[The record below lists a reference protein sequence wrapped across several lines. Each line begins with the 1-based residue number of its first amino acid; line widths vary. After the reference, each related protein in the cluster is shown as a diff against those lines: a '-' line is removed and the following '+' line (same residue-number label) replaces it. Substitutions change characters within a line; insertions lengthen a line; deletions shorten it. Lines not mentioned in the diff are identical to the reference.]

1 MKSLVVLFCLPL
13 AVWAAPVQLPL
24 EKSLDAML
32 QARFKA
38 DMPGAA
44 ALVIKDGKPVLRKAY
59 GLANVELGVPI
70 KPDHVFRI
78 GSTTKL
84 FTATAVM
91 LLVDEGKLELSAP
104 ISRYLPDTPKE
115 WQKVTVEHLLSH
127 TSGIPNR
134 SMDSGFW
141 RTTARLDHT
150 PDELVAPVRTR
161 PLDFLPGTAFAYN
174 NTGYILL
181 GILIEKVSGQ
191 EYYDFLATRICKP
204 LNLRHTGSGDNKRL
218 IPGLVTGYQ
227 KGPKP
232 EWFVSNTSLHAGGG
246 MVSTVDDLAAFMLA
260 LQSGK
265 LVSPALVKR
274 MNTSV
279 VLPNGEATGYGLG
292 QWIRTVNG
300 HKLVGHGG
308 YIFNFYS
315 QLEMD
320 IDAGIVAITLHNGD
334 RFGGDNEYLSKR
346 LIAAA
351 QGRPIAEPVPKT
363 LKPEQYLQLAGQ
375 YGKYSVS
382 YEGGKLI
389 RQSGQGE
396 KRELLASSD
405 TNFFI
410 PDSETRVRFT
420 LTGTKAVSMQHYED
434 GGDAG
439 PIHQRSIP

>member
-1 MKSLVVLFCLPL
+1 MKSLAILFCLPL
-13 AVWAAPVQLPL
+13 AVWAAPAHHPA

-32 QARFKA
+32 QARFKH
-38 DMPGAA
+38 DMPGVS
-44 ALVIKDGKPVLRKAY
+44 ALVIKDGKPILRKAY
-59 GLANVELGVPI
+59 GLANVELGVPV
-70 KPDHVFRI
+70 KPEHVFRI

-91 LLVDEGKLELSAP
+91 LLVDEGKIELSAP

-115 WQKVTVEHLLSH
+115 WDKVTIEHLLSH

-150 PDELVAPVRTR
+150 PDELVGPVRTR
-161 PLDFLPGTAFAYN
+161 PLDFQPGTAFAYN

-260 LQSGK
+260 LQGGK

-351 QGRPIAEPVPKT
+351 QGKPIAEPKRIT
-363 LKPEQYLQLAGQ
+363 LKPEQYRRLEGQ

-382 YEGGKLI
+382 YEDGKLI
-389 RQSGQGE
+389 RQSGKGE
-396 KRELLASSD
+396 KRELLASSE

-420 LTGTKAVSMQHYED
+420 IAGAEAVSMQHYED

-439 PIHQRSIP
+439 PIHQRSHL